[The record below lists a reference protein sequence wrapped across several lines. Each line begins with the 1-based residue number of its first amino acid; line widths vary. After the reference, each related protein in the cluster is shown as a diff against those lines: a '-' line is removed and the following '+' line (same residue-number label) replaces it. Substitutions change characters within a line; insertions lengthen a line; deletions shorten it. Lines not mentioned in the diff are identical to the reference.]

1 MSAPESDWAAFVTD
15 TGNGKAHMDLAV
27 DGITCA
33 ACMYEIERGLRKLDG
48 VENARVNLSSHRLAV
63 DWDEQTTSP
72 APIVELLQHLGY
84 KAYPFDP
91 AQVKSRGDAVGKE
104 ILRALAVSGFAAMNI
119 MLLSISIWSGNT
131 TDIDPETRSF
141 FHWISAL
148 IALPTVVYSGRIF
161 FRSAYMAVKTGR
173 LNMDVPITI
182 GVLLAT
188 GLSIWQT
195 IQEAEHAYFD
205 SAVMLLF
212 FLLVGRYC
220 DHLMRRKTRSFAEN
234 LATLKAE
241 SAAKILEDGSTQ
253 NVPLSKLTAGDR
265 VLVRAGERI
274 SVDGRISTGTSEV
287 DQSLVTGE
295 TLLQSVQQGD
305 LVYAGT
311 MNTHGV
317 LEIEVTAAVKGTL
330 LDEVNS
336 LLETAMEGR
345 SKYVQVADRASQ
357 LYAPVVHAAA
367 LLTFIGWV
375 VMGMDWQTA
384 MVISIS
390 VLIITC
396 PCALGLAIPAVQVVA
411 SGLFFKERVLLN
423 AGDAIERLASVDTI
437 VFDKTGTLTLPDATL
452 SKKHGLSA
460 DQLELA
466 GRLALSSSHPLSQAI
481 ARATGAQHILSD
493 VKEIAGRGVE
503 AVVDG
508 RAVKLGSPAF
518 CGVSDVQL
526 NEMRTQRPDASFV
539 AFQEGSEPATLL
551 PVGQFMREKATETIQ
566 QLRDAGYN
574 LEILSGDHTGAV
586 KYAADMLQVADWKA
600 NLKPQDKIDRIE
612 ALKAQGRKVLM
623 VGDGLNDAP
632 SLAAAN
638 VSMSPVSAV
647 HVSQAAADAI
657 FMGDSLTPVM
667 SALNISRKARWVM
680 NQNLIISVIYNLLAV
695 PFAVLGFV
703 TPLVAALAMSGSSI
717 IVTLNAVR
725 LRMIAGASTQ
735 PNEKA

>member
-1 MSAPESDWAAFVTD
+1 MSAPERDWAAFVTNTD
-15 TGNGKAHMDLAV
+15 DGKAHMDLAV

-33 ACMYEIERGLRKLDG
+33 ACMYEIERGLQKLDG
-48 VENARVNLSSHRLAV
+48 VEKARVNLSSHRLSV
-63 DWDEQTTSP
+63 DWDGEKTNPS
-72 APIVELLQHLGY
+72 PIVDLLQRLGY

-104 ILRALAVSGFAAMNI
+104 ILRALAISGFAAMNI
-119 MLLSISIWSGNT
+119 MLLSISIWSGNAS
-131 TDIDPETRSF
+131 DIDTETRSF

-148 IALPTVVYSGRIF
+148 IASPTVVYSGRIF

-188 GLSIWQT
+188 GLSMWQT
-195 IQEAEHAYFD
+195 VQEAEHAYFD

-241 SAAKILEDGSTQ
+241 SAAKIQEDGSALD
-253 NVPLSKLTAGDR
+253 VPLSKLSVGDR

-274 SVDGRISTGTSEV
+274 SVDGKVSTGASEV

-295 TLLQSVQQGD
+295 TLLQPVGKGD

-311 MNTHGV
+311 MNTYGV
-317 LEIEVTAAVKGTL
+317 LEIEVTAAAKGTL
-330 LDEVNS
+330 LDEVNR

-345 SKYVQVADRASQ
+345 SKYVHIADRASQ
-357 LYAPVVHAAA
+357 LYAPIVHAAA
-367 LLTFIGWV
+367 LLTLVGWI
-375 VMGMDWQTA
+375 MLGMAWQPA
-384 MVISIS
+384 LVIAIS

-411 SGLFFKERVLLN
+411 SGLFFNERVLLN
-423 AGDAIERLASVDTI
+423 AGDAIERLATVDTI
-437 VFDKTGTLTLPDATL
+437 VFDKTGTLTLPETSL
-452 SKKHGLSA
+452 SEKHDLSA
-460 DQLELA
+460 DQLDLA

-481 ARATGAQHILSD
+481 ARATGAQQALPD
-493 VKEIAGRGVE
+493 AKESAGKGVE
-503 AVVDG
+503 AIIDG
-508 RAVKLGSPAF
+508 VPAKLGSPAF
-518 CGVSDVQL
+518 CGVSDEQL
-526 NEMRTQRPDASFV
+526 DQAKVLQPDASFV
-539 AFQEGSEPATLL
+539 AFQLGDKAAQLL
-551 PVGQFMREKATETIQ
+551 PVGQFMREGATDTIQ
-566 QLRDAGYN
+566 KLKTAGFTI
-574 LEILSGDHTGAV
+574 EILSGDHKGAV
-586 KYAADMLQVADWKA
+586 EHAARVLGVETWQAAM
-600 NLKPQDKIDRIE
+600 KPQDKIDHIE
-612 ALKAQGRKVLM
+612 ELKAQGKKVLM

-638 VSMSPVSAV
+638 VSISPVSAV
-647 HVSQAAADAI
+647 HVSQAAADAV
-657 FMGDSLTPVM
+657 FLGDSLAPVM
-667 SALNISRKARWVM
+667 SALTISKKARWVM
-680 NQNLIISVIYNLLAV
+680 NQNLAISVVYNMIAV

-725 LRMIAGASTQ
+725 LRMLAGSSTQ
-735 PNEKA
+735 PNSEA

>member
-1 MSAPESDWAAFVTD
+1 MSAPERDWAAFVTD
-15 TGNGKAHMDLAV
+15 TDDGRAHMDLAV

-33 ACMYEIERGLRKLDG
+33 ACMYEIERGLQKLEG
-48 VENARVNLSSHRLAV
+48 VEKARVNLSSHRLSV
-63 DWDEQTTSP
+63 DWDQEKTNPS
-72 APIVELLQHLGY
+72 PIVDLLQKLGY

-91 AQVKSRGDAVGKE
+91 AQVKSRGDVAGKE

-119 MLLSISIWSGNT
+119 MLLSISVWSGNAS
-131 TDIDPETRSF
+131 DIDNETRAF

-148 IALPTVVYSGRIF
+148 IALPTVAYSGRIF
-161 FRSAYMAVKTGR
+161 FRSAYMAIKTKR

-188 GLSIWQT
+188 GLSLWQT
-195 IQEAEHAYFD
+195 IQEAKHAYFD

-212 FLLVGRYC
+212 FLLVGRYF
-220 DHLMRRKTRSFAEN
+220 DHLMRRKTRAFAEN

-241 SAAKILEDGSTQ
+241 SAAKILEGGTTLD
-253 NVPLSKLTAGDR
+253 VPLSKLSVGDR

-274 SVDGRISTGTSEV
+274 SVDGRIATGTSEV

-295 TLLQSVQQGD
+295 TLLQSVAEGD

-317 LEIEVTAAVKGTL
+317 LEIEVTAAAKGTL
-330 LDEVNS
+330 LDEVNR

-345 SKYVQVADRASQ
+345 SRYVHIADRASQ

-367 LLTFIGWV
+367 LLTLVGWI
-375 VMGMDWQTA
+375 MLGMAWQPA
-384 MVISIS
+384 LVIAIS

-411 SGLFFKERVLLN
+411 SGLFFNERVLLN

-437 VFDKTGTLTLPDATL
+437 VFDKTGTLTLPEASL
-452 SKKHGLSA
+452 SKDHGLSA
-460 DQLELA
+460 QQLDLA

-481 ARATGAQHILSD
+481 ARATGAQQVLPD
-493 VKEIAGRGVE
+493 AKEITGKGVE
-503 AVVDG
+503 ATIDG
-508 RAVKLGSPAF
+508 MHAKLGSPTF
-518 CGVSDVQL
+518 CDVSDEQL
-526 NEMRTQRPDASFV
+526 AHAKKQQPDASFV
-539 AFQEGSEPATLL
+539 AFRLGDAAAHLL
-551 PVGQFMREKATETIQ
+551 PVGQFMREGATDTVQ
-566 QLRDAGYN
+566 KLKDAGFSI
-574 LEILSGDHTGAV
+574 EILSGDHAGAV
-586 KYAADMLQVADWKA
+586 KHAADVLGVDCWKA
-600 NLKPQDKIDRIE
+600 GLKPQDKINRIE
-612 ALKAQGRKVLM
+612 ELKAQGKKVLM

-638 VSMSPVSAV
+638 VSISPVSAV
-647 HVSQAAADAI
+647 HVSQAAADAV
-657 FMGDSLTPVM
+657 FLGDSLAPVM
-667 SALNISRKARWVM
+667 SALTISQKARRLM
-680 NQNLIISVIYNLLAV
+680 NQNLALSVIYNLIAV

-725 LRMIAGASTQ
+725 LRMIAGTTTQ
-735 PNEKA
+735 PDQEA

>member
-1 MSAPESDWAAFVTD
+1 MSAPERDWAAFVTNTD
-15 TGNGKAHMDLAV
+15 DGKAHMDLAV

-33 ACMYEIERGLRKLDG
+33 ACMYEIERGLQKLDG
-48 VENARVNLSSHRLAV
+48 VEKARVNLSSHRLSV
-63 DWDEQTTSP
+63 DWDEDKTNPSL
-72 APIVELLQHLGY
+72 IVDMLQKLGY

-119 MLLSISIWSGNT
+119 MLLSISVWSGNAS
-131 TDIDPETRSF
+131 DIDHETRAF

-161 FRSAYMAVKTGR
+161 FRSAYMAIKTSR

-188 GLSIWQT
+188 GLSVWQT
-195 IQEAEHAYFD
+195 ISEAEHAYFD

-241 SAAKILEDGSTQ
+241 SAAKIQEDGSTLD
-253 NVPLSKLTAGDR
+253 VPLSKLAVGDR

-274 SVDGRISTGTSEV
+274 SVDGRIATGTSEV

-295 TLLQSVQQGD
+295 TLLQAVGEGD

-311 MNTHGV
+311 MNTYGV
-317 LEIEVTAAVKGTL
+317 LEIEVTAAAKGTL
-330 LDEVNS
+330 LDEVNK

-345 SKYVQVADRASQ
+345 SKYVHIADRASQ

-367 LLTFIGWV
+367 LLTLIGWI
-375 VMGMDWQTA
+375 MLGMAWQPA
-384 MVISIS
+384 LVIAIS

-411 SGLFFKERVLLN
+411 SGLFFNERVLLN

-437 VFDKTGTLTLPDATL
+437 VFDKTGTLTLPEASL
-452 SKKHGLSA
+452 SQEHGLSA
-460 DQLELA
+460 EQLELA

-481 ARATGAQHILSD
+481 ARATGAQQSLPD
-493 VKEIAGRGVE
+493 AKELAGKGVE
-503 AVVDG
+503 AQIDG
-508 RAVKLGSPAF
+508 AQLKLGSPAF
-518 CGVSDVQL
+518 CGVSEEQH
-526 NEMRTQRPDASFV
+526 PDASFV
-539 AFQEGSEPATLL
+539 AFQMGDETAHLL
-551 PVGQFMREKATETIQ
+551 PVGQFMREGAVETIQ
-566 QLRDAGYN
+566 KLKDAGFAI
-574 LEILSGDHTGAV
+574 EILSGDHAGAV
-586 KYAADMLQVADWKA
+586 KHAADLLDVESWKA
-600 NLKPQDKIDRIE
+600 GLKPQDKIDRIE
-612 ALKAQGRKVLM
+612 ELKAQGKKVLM

-638 VSMSPVSAV
+638 VSISPVSAV
-647 HVSQAAADAI
+647 HVSQAAADAV
-657 FMGDSLTPVM
+657 FLGDSLAPVM
-667 SALNISRKARWVM
+667 SALKISQKARWVM
-680 NQNLIISVIYNLLAV
+680 NQNLAISVIYNLIAV

-725 LRMIAGASTQ
+725 LRMTAGTSSQ
-735 PNEKA
+735 PSQEA

>member
-1 MSAPESDWAAFVTD
+1 MSAPERDWAAFVTNTD
-15 TGNGKAHMDLAV
+15 DGKAHMDLAV

-33 ACMYEIERGLRKLDG
+33 ACMYEIERGLQKLDG
-48 VENARVNLSSHRLAV
+48 VEKARVNLSSHRLSV
-63 DWDEQTTSP
+63 DWDEDKTNPS
-72 APIVELLQHLGY
+72 PIVDMLQKLGY

-119 MLLSISIWSGNT
+119 MLLSISVWSGNAS
-131 TDIDPETRSF
+131 DIDHETRAF

-161 FRSAYMAVKTGR
+161 FRSAYMAIKTSR

-188 GLSIWQT
+188 GLSVWQT
-195 IQEAEHAYFD
+195 ISEAEHAYFD

-241 SAAKILEDGSTQ
+241 SAAKIQEDGSTLD
-253 NVPLSKLTAGDR
+253 VPLSKLAVGDR

-274 SVDGRISTGTSEV
+274 SVDGRIATGTSEV
-287 DQSLVTGE
+287 DQSLITGE
-295 TLLQSVQQGD
+295 TLLQAVGEGD

-311 MNTHGV
+311 MNTYGV
-317 LEIEVTAAVKGTL
+317 LEIEVTAAAKGTL
-330 LDEVNS
+330 LDEVNK

-345 SKYVQVADRASQ
+345 SKYVHIADRASQ

-367 LLTFIGWV
+367 LLTLIGWI
-375 VMGMDWQTA
+375 MLGMAWQPA
-384 MVISIS
+384 LVIAIS

-411 SGLFFKERVLLN
+411 SGLFFNERVLLN

-437 VFDKTGTLTLPDATL
+437 VFDKTGTLTLPEASL
-452 SKKHGLSA
+452 SQKHGLSA
-460 DQLELA
+460 EQLELA

-481 ARATGAQHILSD
+481 ARATGAQQSLPD
-493 VKEIAGRGVE
+493 AKELAGKGVE
-503 AVVDG
+503 AQIDG
-508 RAVKLGSPAF
+508 LQVKLGSPAF
-518 CGVSDVQL
+518 CNVSEEQL
-526 NEMRTQRPDASFV
+526 TQAKEQHPDASFV
-539 AFQEGSEPATLL
+539 AFQMGNETAHLL
-551 PVGQFMREKATETIQ
+551 PVGQFMREGAVETIQ
-566 QLRDAGYN
+566 KLKEAGFAI
-574 LEILSGDHTGAV
+574 EILSGDHAGAV
-586 KYAADMLQVADWKA
+586 KHAADLLSVESWKA
-600 NLKPQDKIDRIE
+600 GLKPQDKIDRIE
-612 ALKAQGRKVLM
+612 ELKAQGKKVLM

-638 VSMSPVSAV
+638 VSISPVSAV
-647 HVSQAAADAI
+647 HVSQAAADAV
-657 FMGDSLTPVM
+657 FLGDSLAPVM
-667 SALNISRKARWVM
+667 SALKISQKARWVM
-680 NQNLIISVIYNLLAV
+680 NQNLAISVIYNLIAV

-725 LRMIAGASTQ
+725 LRMIAGTSSQ
-735 PNEKA
+735 PSQEA